1 MGRYGK
7 QNKTFSINIS
17 EVTPFDGKP
26 ESFFDSYEVVIM
38 DHVLNS
44 AVPHPDVQERS
55 RNENI
60 NLILKTKER
69 GVLEIQ
75 LSAVLARRSSYSQ
88 ITDSST
94 SQINL
99 NKRLDIRL
107 ISVY

>member
-1 MGRYGK
+1 M
-7 QNKTFSINIS
+7 
-17 EVTPFDGKP
+17 TPFDGKP

-55 RNENI
+55 I
-60 NLILKTKER
+60 NSFISFLISKKTKER

-94 SQINL
+94 S
-99 NKRLDIRL
+99 
-107 ISVY
+107 